1 MRQYVDVAG
10 AYGINPFELTPSQ
23 LHYLYQG
30 IPRTMAKREMWT
42 RTGRSSL
49 SEDRVY
55 NLAMA
60 IDEDEDKAQ
69 KQVAKFIINESKKAT
84 RR

>member
-1 MRQYVDVAG
+1 
-10 AYGINPFELTPSQ
+10 
-23 LHYLYQG
+23 
-30 IPRTMAKREMWT
+30 MAKREMWT